1 MHNQPPHGSLQD
13 TAASGRGGAAAGFP
27 RVEPRPQMTPPPT
40 AKEMADKIC
49 IPSHDVLL
57 LLLLLLDDGQRH
69 GSADGDGGHERIG
82 ARSLQ
87 VRHHSAIEVGP
98 QQFRQAAGGTSDR
111 LVVHVPLG
119 R

>member
-1 MHNQPPHGSLQD
+1 
-13 TAASGRGGAAAGFP
+13 
-27 RVEPRPQMTPPPT
+27 MTPPPT